1 MFSFALV
8 NVIMLSACQPLP
20 PPVRPRVRGAAG
32 MAQRGLLR
40 EGRSARQRRAPAQ
53 QGVEGSHPE
62 GLGHVGA
69 DAGEGR
75 RDGGE
80 REQANPGR
88 HLHQQAA
95 QDRPRQE
102 RHEGGRGQGEKDG

>member
-1 MFSFALV
+1 M
-8 NVIMLSACQPLP
+8 SAQRLP

-40 EGRSARQRRAPAQ
+40 EGRSARQRRAPPEP
-53 QGVEGSHPE
+53 GVEGSHPE
-62 GLGHVGA
+62 GPGHVGA

-102 RHEGGRGQGEKDG
+102 RHEGGRGQGQEDG